1 MKATVAEMLGSVA
14 QKYSYSFSF
23 KVEDFEDDLLLT
35 RSGDRAQVK
44 ASQLETW
51 ATNPAALT
59 FRQQHSPFD
68 NKTVK
73 LISLELNPLS
83 VDPNGQRE
91 KLMGS
96 LTVVEI

>member
-1 MKATVAEMLGSVA
+1 MKEN
-14 QKYSYSFSF
+14 K
-23 KVEDFEDDLLLT
+23 
-35 RSGDRAQVK
+35 
-44 ASQLETW
+44 LETW
-51 ATNPAALT
+51 ATNPTALT